1 MGFKKVDFDNCVG
14 SVNILL
20 DDRVVLQGQ
29 IIRDNNSDHS
39 CDHDRKTEVIH
50 PKIDVFVENDNE
62 FITLELT
69 CDAMIIRDNAELEI
83 INPTLY
89 EEGNRVRIN
98 VSQVAA
104 IGPSNGCPENTE
116 EEEEETCVK

>member
-1 MGFKKVDFDNCVG
+1 MGLRKTDFDNCVG

-29 IIRDNNSDHS
+29 IIRTNNDCHN
-39 CDHDRKTEVIH
+39 HDRKTEVIQ
-50 PKIDVFVENDNE
+50 PKVVVENDNE

-69 CDAMIIRDNAELEI
+69 CDAMIIRDNAALEI
-83 INPTLY
+83 ITPTLY

-98 VSQVAA
+98 VSEIAA
-104 IGPSNGCPENTE
+104 IGPSNGCPEDA
-116 EEEEETCVK
+116 EEETCEK

>member
-1 MGFKKVDFDNCVG
+1 MGCKKVDFDNCVG

-29 IIRDNNSDHS
+29 IIRDNND
-39 CDHDRKTEVIH
+39 DHDRKTEVIH

-98 VSQVAA
+98 VSQIAA
-104 IGPSNGCPENTE
+104 IGPSNGCPEDT

>member
-1 MGFKKVDFDNCVG
+1 MGFKKGDFDNCVG

-29 IIRDNNSDHS
+29 IIRDNNDDHG

-83 INPTLY
+83 IRPTLY

-98 VSQVAA
+98 VSQIAS
-104 IGPSNGCPENTE
+104 IGPSNGCPEDT
-116 EEEEETCVK
+116 EEEETCVK